1 MWPRQPRHLV
11 PAATLPPSRHTFAW
25 GFNKLNFTSRSSDF
39 SEILVL
45 EKEFLEIASK
55 LEICQSLLYEKP
67 LCSSLN
73 GQIEGGLAIPCPP
86 EKRLWFFI
94 HCLYGFTWRDQP
106 TGIWRTQGEG
116 CRNDKPGQ
124 ECESQSCED
133 RGDMFRINIVTE
145 MLQIE
150 MFNVANL
157 VENAEASGRQQKV
170 YIKGVMVNHVPAELN
185 ERWMLA
191 TLECR

>member
-1 MWPRQPRHLV
+1 M
-11 PAATLPPSRHTFAW
+11 
-25 GFNKLNFTSRSSDF
+25 
-39 SEILVL
+39 
-45 EKEFLEIASK
+45 
-55 LEICQSLLYEKP
+55 
-67 LCSSLN
+67 
-73 GQIEGGLAIPCPP
+73 
-86 EKRLWFFI
+86 
-94 HCLYGFTWRDQP
+94 
-106 TGIWRTQGEG
+106 GIWRKQGEG

-133 RGDMFRINIVTE
+133 RGDMFRINIVT
-145 MLQIE
+145 E